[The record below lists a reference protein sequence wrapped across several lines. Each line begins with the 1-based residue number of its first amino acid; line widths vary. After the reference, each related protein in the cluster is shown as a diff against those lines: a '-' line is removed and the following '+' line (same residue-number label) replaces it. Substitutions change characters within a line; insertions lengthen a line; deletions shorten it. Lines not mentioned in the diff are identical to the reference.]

1 MLAFTVN
8 LKTLPVFSPG
18 EASKT
23 WHAHQNVSPSD
34 FLSSNFRTLAKPQC
48 LTVSKL
54 SEAGNFLS

>member
-8 LKTLPVFSPG
+8 LKMLPVFSPE

-23 WHAHQNVSPSD
+23 WHSHQHVSPSD
-34 FLSSNFRTLAKPQC
+34 FLPRNFRTLAKPQC

-54 SEAGNFLS
+54 SETGTSLS